1 MSGSAPAPTDSP
13 KPGGAS
19 PLADAS
25 SGLDARLRHA
35 QKLEAI
41 GRLAAG
47 IAHDFNNL
55 LTVIQGHATLLRVDP
70 ALSAAARESVQQI
83 ARAAERAG
91 KFTSQLLA
99 FSRRKVIAPRSLQLN
114 ELLANLSDLLARTL
128 GEDINCQFSHASG
141 LPPVHA
147 DPGMLEQAV
156 MNLAANAR
164 EAMPGG
170 GQLLI
175 STALVDVD
183 AAYVERHPAD
193 ARFGRFVC
201 LSMTDTGC
209 GMDSQTL
216 GHIFEPFFTTK
227 EFGKGSGLGLATAYG
242 IVKQHH
248 GWIEAQS
255 RPGQGSTFKVFL
267 PPATG
272 PAGPQAP
279 ATAEPPVPRGTETI
293 LVVEDEAPVRWV
305 IKDVL
310 GKYGYQILEAG
321 NGVEALA
328 LWHQHHGAIALL
340 LTDMVM
346 PVGLSGQDLAEKFA
360 AQKPVLKVMFISGY
374 SLHVAGRGFA
384 VMDGL
389 NFLQKPFDGARLAF
403 AVRHCLDA

>member
-1 MSGSAPAPTDSP
+1 MSDSAPPKSDAP
-13 KPGGAS
+13 KPAGH
-19 PLADAS
+19 AS
-25 SGLDARLRHA
+25 SVEDSAGLDARLRHA

-55 LTVIQGHATLLRVDP
+55 LTVIQGHATLLRADS
-70 ALSAAARESVQQI
+70 ALNDASRESVQQI

-114 ELLANLSDLLARTL
+114 ELLANLSDLLRRTL
-128 GEDINCQFSHASG
+128 GEDITCQFSHASG

-147 DPGMLEQAV
+147 DPGMLEQVV

-164 EAMPGG
+164 ESMPGG

-175 STALVDVD
+175 STAAADVD

-193 ARFGRFVC
+193 ARVGRFVC
-201 LSMTDTGC
+201 LSVTDTGC

-216 GHIFEPFFTTK
+216 GRIFEPFFTTK

-255 RPGQGSTFKVFL
+255 RPGQGSTFKVYL
-267 PPATG
+267 PPSCG
-272 PAGPQAP
+272 AGSPQASP
-279 ATAEPPVPRGTETI
+279 ADPPVPQGTETI

-310 GKYGYQILEAG
+310 GKYGYQILEAS

-328 LWHQHHGAIALL
+328 LWHQNHDAVALL

-346 PVGLSGQDLAEKFA
+346 PVGLSGQDLAEKFT
-360 AQKPVLKVMFISGY
+360 AQKPALKVMFISGY
-374 SLHVAGRGFA
+374 SLHVAGKGFA